1 MDVKRLAL
9 AAVVA
14 WVADAVYAMV
24 VWMGL
29 LGPEMARH
37 VGVFRS
43 EAEMNGFLP
52 LMFGGGLLAMF
63 VLAYIYSK
71 GYEGRS
77 GVQEGLRFGLLLGVF
92 MTAFVSIP
100 IYGSFNID
108 ARLGMMA
115 SVVSF
120 VEMLVVGTAIGVAY
134 RPAAARVGA

>member
-1 MDVKRLAL
+1 
-9 AAVVA
+9 
-14 WVADAVYAMV
+14 
-24 VWMGL
+24 
-29 LGPEMARH
+29 
-37 VGVFRS
+37 
-43 EAEMNGFLP
+43 MNGFLP

>member
-43 EAEMNGFLP
+43 EA
-52 LMFGGGLLAMF
+52 
-63 VLAYIYSK
+63 
-71 GYEGRS
+71 
-77 GVQEGLRFGLLLGVF
+77 
-92 MTAFVSIP
+92 
-100 IYGSFNID
+100 
-108 ARLGMMA
+108 
-115 SVVSF
+115 
-120 VEMLVVGTAIGVAY
+120 
-134 RPAAARVGA
+134 